1 MEQASPIAFEVEHIT
16 PRAEQGTDDEDN
28 LALSCQSCNQYKT
41 SATTGIDP
49 ETNEEVAL
57 FHPRRDD
64 WDEHFAYDQESFCV
78 IGNTPTGRATITRL
92 RINSDRQI
100 ASRRIW
106 RAAGLPF

>member
-16 PRAEQGTDDEDN
+16 PRAEQGTDDVDN
-28 LALSCQSCNQYKT
+28 LALSCQSCNQYKA

-57 FHPRRDD
+57 FHPRRYE
-64 WDEHFAYDQESFCV
+64 WQQHFLYDQESLSV
-78 IGNTPTGRATITRL
+78 IGKTLTGRATVARL
-92 RINSDRQI
+92 RINSDRQV